1 MTDNEYLEAILRD
14 QTLAPDSPELKAL
27 QEHRE
32 KVEKLIRKQFGSSP
46 VIRYGG
52 SKAKGTMI
60 KEAYDLDLTCYFP
73 HDDESAGETLKEI
86 YENVESELQEE
97 YATVRKPSVVRLVD
111 TETSADFHVDV
122 VPGRFVSGKDGDV
135 FLHRTTGDKERLK
148 TNLDVH
154 IKHIRD
160 SGVVDAIRLM
170 KLWRERNHIALKT
183 FGLDLLVVK
192 LLAGKKNKPLTEQ
205 LTYVWEKMRDN
216 PNELSVKD
224 PANPEG
230 NDLSDLFN
238 NSVRSH
244 LASMAKN
251 TLEQIKNAGWEA
263 VFGKVQTGKAERTEA
278 LGRIAAASA
287 AKPWS
292 CG

>member
-1 MTDNEYLEAILRD
+1 MIDNEYLEAILRE

-27 QEHRE
+27 QKHRE
-32 KVEKLIRKQFGSSP
+32 KVEKLLRGKFGSSP

-60 KEAYDLDLTCYFP
+60 KEAYDLDMTCYFP
-73 HDDESAGETLKEI
+73 HDDETAGETLKEI
-86 YENVESELQEE
+86 YENVESVLQDE
-97 YATVRKPSVVRLVD
+97 YNTVRKPSVVRLVD
-111 TETSADFHVDV
+111 AETSADFHVDV
-122 VPGRFVSGKDGDV
+122 VSGRFVSGKDGDV

-154 IKHIRD
+154 IKYIRD
-160 SGVVDAIRLM
+160 SGVVDAIRLT
-170 KLWRERNHIALKT
+170 KLWRERNHITVKT
-183 FGLDLLVVK
+183 FGLELSVTK
-192 LLAGKKNKPLTEQ
+192 LLKGKKDKPLSDQ
-205 LTYVWEKMRDN
+205 LVHVWKQMRDN

-230 NDLSDLFN
+230 NDLSDLLN
-238 NSVRSH
+238 DSVRSH
-244 LASMAKN
+244 LASMAKS
-251 TLEQIKNAGWEA
+251 TLEQIENVGWEA
-263 VFGKVQTGKAERTEA
+263 VFGKVHTDETARTAA
-278 LGRIAAASA
+278 LGNIAAATA

>member
-1 MTDNEYLEAILRD
+1 MTDNEYLEAILRE

-32 KVEKLIRKQFGSSP
+32 KVEKLIRKQFGSSA

-73 HDDESAGETLKEI
+73 HDDESAGATLKEI

-111 TETSADFHVDV
+111 AETSADFHVDV
-122 VPGRFVSGKDGDV
+122 VPGRFVSGNDGDV

-154 IKHIRD
+154 IKHIRN
-160 SGVVDAIRLM
+160 SGVVDTIRLM
-170 KLWRERNHIALKT
+170 KLWRERNHISLKT

-192 LLAGKKNKPLTEQ
+192 LLKGKKGKPLSEQ
-205 LTYVWEKMRDN
+205 LTHIWEEMRDN
-216 PNELSVKD
+216 PNGLTVED
-224 PANPEG
+224 PANPAG
-230 NDLSDLFN
+230 NDLSELLN
-238 NSVRSH
+238 SSVRTE
-244 LASMAKN
+244 LASVAGK
-251 TLEQIKNAGWEA
+251 TLDQIDNEGWEA
-263 VFGKVQTGKAERTEA
+263 VFGEISTDEGERATA
-278 LGRIAAASA
+278 LGRMAAAST

-292 CG
+292 RE